1 MKPNCPESC
10 KDKGYDAPAEP
21 APPTEGKK
29 KKKKKGK
36 KSKKTAAASGDKEE
50 L

>member
-29 KKKKKGK
+29 KKKKGK